1 MKEEEREREREGC
14 PFLPGVT
21 PAWCGEHTLALW
33 VVSVHMTRLQPD
45 ECELKGPYVKNMFW
59 LDLFFLK
66 TKIKK
71 NQLQAGWRA
80 RPMIGLGLV
89 GICFAFARGTEMG
102 VVTTHRHGSRQPCRS
117 PGAEARAKTLDIIN
131 IVNSEGRISV
141 MVVRMDGLI
150 FTFLHLFLT

>member
-1 MKEEEREREREGC
+1 MNEGRRKRKGVL
-14 PFLPGVT
+14 PFFT
-21 PAWCGEHTLALW
+21 WSRAWCGEHTLALW

-45 ECELKGPYVKNMFW
+45 ECELKGPYVKDMFW
-59 LDLFFLK
+59 LDLFFFK
-66 TKIKK
+66 DQNKK